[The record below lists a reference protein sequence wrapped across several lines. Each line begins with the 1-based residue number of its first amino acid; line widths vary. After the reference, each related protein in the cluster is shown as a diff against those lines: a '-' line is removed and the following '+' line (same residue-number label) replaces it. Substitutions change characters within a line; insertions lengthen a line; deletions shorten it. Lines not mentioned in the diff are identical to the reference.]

1 MHWYVLNGLYLIIWS
16 VLLIHCFFR
25 REFYPIFGTKW
36 GTKVLWLLTFVFFNP
51 LLTLIYFVFGFL
63 LRPPK
68 TDKRSKF
75 AGFGSAAAIGCI
87 GVVLVL
93 FEWPFSGYKDEPVV
107 ILSQTEEEKPAEQN
121 ESLGGFEI
129 HAGTIEAKNSVH
141 TLSST
146 SAGGGARVSTRNIML
161 ICQNPHRLLDRTTRE
176 FQKSLIQLPYVDKV
190 TYYPFGTWPKPGG
203 LLPDVFITIDMPEV
217 NENNFICG
225 RKLKVAIKWKAGSS
239 MFAGPSHS
247 VRTYTPPVV
256 KFDIESQ
263 LDHDSKMMGIE
274 SPQAKYK
281 LEANNISREM
291 IKSISKQFENL
302 LDKYDRLPKL
312 PETLH
317 GTYHEPPEFSF
328 LKDAMAERLISGR
341 GLFKNNHTIWRFADE
356 RGTDEALTAY
366 RDELNTLGWAEEDL
380 SKEYLRMQKANEHIY
395 IFRQRR
401 HDQETGTVVGSK
413 PDKPTSRTPMI
424 AHYESYLSSDQMQK
438 TMDAFLSG
446 DVDMK
451 TLLVF
456 EKYFRTP
463 QQRERL
469 RSIIEQSPVHTLDGC
484 LVLAYYWADRGEM
497 DKARESLLRARAM
510 QYAEKEHNV
519 KAQEIKSLAK
529 KLGDEGLAEVP
540 VDEKILSEM
549 GFMNIEQL
557 TESLKI
563 EKALDEPVLFYRRLD
578 NDQLQTFALRVI
590 HSREPSSSVPYQ
602 LLTVEKRKDS
612 SSSSETGGTV
622 KPDGVWV
629 AESNP
634 YNLAGKE
641 KPTQFKIECLG
652 NERFLF
658 TVSP

>member
-1 MHWYVLNGLYLIIWS
+1 MFWYVLNGFYLIIWS

-25 REFYPIFGTKW
+25 REFYPIFGTRW
-36 GTKVLWLLTFVFFNP
+36 GTKVLWLLTFVFLNP
-51 LLTLIYFVFGFL
+51 LLTFIYFVFGFL

-75 AGFGSAAAIGCI
+75 VGFGSAAAIGCI

-93 FEWPFSGYKDEPVV
+93 FELPFSGYEAEPVV
-107 ILSQTEEEKPAEQN
+107 IQTETGEEKPAEQS

-129 HAGTIEAKNSVH
+129 HAGTIEANNSVH

-146 SAGGGARVSTRNIML
+146 SAGGGAGVSTREVLI
-161 ICQNPHRLLDRTTRE
+161 ICQKPHRLLDRAARE
-176 FQKSLIQLPYVDKV
+176 FQKSLVQLSYVDKV
-190 TYYPFGTWPKPGG
+190 TYYPFGTWPKLGG
-203 LLPDVFITIDMPEV
+203 LLPDVFITIDMHVV
-217 NENNFICG
+217 NEENFIFS
-225 RKLKVAIKWKAGSS
+225 RKLKTVIKWKAGSS
-239 MFAGPSHS
+239 MFAGSSHS
-247 VRTYTPPVV
+247 VHAYTPPSI
-256 KFDIESQ
+256 KFNIESR
-263 LDHDSKMMGIE
+263 LDHNSKMMGIE
-274 SPQAKYK
+274 NPRAKYK
-281 LEANNISREM
+281 LEADDISREM
-291 IKSISKQFENL
+291 IKSISNQFENL

-328 LKDAMAERLISGR
+328 LKDAMVERLISGR

-356 RGTDEALTAY
+356 RGTDEVLTAY
-366 RDELNTLGWAEEDL
+366 RDELNTLGWAEKDL
-380 SKEYLRMQKANEHIY
+380 SKEYLRMQKGTEHIY

-401 HDQETGTVVGSK
+401 QDIETGIVVRSE
-413 PDKPTSRTPMI
+413 PDKSASRRPMI
-424 AHYESYLSSDQMQK
+424 AHYESCLSSDQMQK
-438 TMDAFLSG
+438 AMDAFLDSG
-446 DVDMK
+446 VDMK

-497 DKARESLLRARAM
+497 DKARGSLLRARAM

-529 KLGDEGLAEVP
+529 KLGDEGLAEAP
-540 VDEKILSEM
+540 LDENVLREM

-557 TESLKI
+557 TESLEI

-578 NDQLQTFALRVI
+578 SDQLQTFALRIVR
-590 HSREPSSSVPYQ
+590 SRELSSPVPYR
-602 LLTVEKRKDS
+602 LLTVEKRKGS

-622 KPDGVWV
+622 KPDGVWI

-634 YNLAGKE
+634 YDLAGKDE
-641 KPTQFKIECLG
+641 PTQFKIECLG
-652 NERFLF
+652 DERFLF
-658 TVSP
+658 TVNP